1 MVKYKYLHNIRIII
15 PVPEKFIRLNFV
27 ISNSMGSREK
37 KNNLVVNSKSGW
49 SINTIWA
56 ISVQNIEV
64 QLYLQKN
71 DPESCLIHSPLTNY
85 PTS

>member
-37 KNNLVVNSKSGW
+37 KNNLVVNSKSGR

-56 ISVQNIEV
+56 IGVQNIEV

>member
-37 KNNLVVNSKSGW
+37 KNNLVVNSKSGR

-85 PTS
+85 PSS

>member
-37 KNNLVVNSKSGW
+37 KNNLVVNSKSGR

-71 DPESCLIHSPLTNY
+71 DPESCLIRSPLTNY
-85 PTS
+85 PSS

>member
-37 KNNLVVNSKSGW
+37 KNNLVVNSKSGR